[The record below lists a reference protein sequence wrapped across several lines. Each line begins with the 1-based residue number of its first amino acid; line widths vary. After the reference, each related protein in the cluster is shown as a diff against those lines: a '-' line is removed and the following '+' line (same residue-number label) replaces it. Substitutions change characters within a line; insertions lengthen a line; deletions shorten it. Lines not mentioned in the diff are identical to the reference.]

1 MRRSL
6 GTSHSNA
13 PRAGDSSNSSF
24 VRLYIDSLSLPTRGF
39 LLTVAILV
47 TALVLLVARRD
58 ASLSDASSSSFSA
71 NRAVN
76 SGGDPAAMAA
86 RPAEVLVEERETVVN
101 LPPEIT
107 EEEGRQRV
115 TLRFLE
121 GSRKPGTGGGGG
133 GEGAG
138 GGASGMTVVLLH
150 GRSFEAKTWK
160 DIGTIEHLAAAGHR
174 VIAVDLP
181 GGKGR
186 TKDTLSTRAAHEGF
200 IAVLWQHF
208 ELTNRTVLVSPSLSG
223 RYSLPF
229 VAQQSQ
235 LKTGRQATGG
245 RQLGG
250 YVPVAPVMVDSY
262 SDKISGSQVPALV
275 VNGGE
280 RCRLVP
286 ALVVNG
292 ERDHPDR
299 AQHLAS
305 LFLNHKLVIFKG
317 AGHACYMEQPD
328 YFNSLVLQ
336 FVQQL
341 TVPTEFQ

>member
-76 SGGDPAAMAA
+76 SGGDPAEMAA

-200 IAVLWQHF
+200 IAVLWLHF
-208 ELTNRTVLVSPSLSG
+208 ELTNRSVLVSPSLSG

-262 SDKISGSQVPALV
+262 SDKIAGSQ
-275 VNGGE
+275 
-280 RCRLVP
+280 VP

>member
-1 MRRSL
+1 MRRPL
-6 GTSHSNA
+6 GTSHSNV
-13 PRAGDSSNSSF
+13 PRGGDSSHSSF

-58 ASLSDASSSSFSA
+58 ASLSDPTSPSFSA
-71 NRAVN
+71 NRAAN
-76 SGGDPAAMAA
+76 PGGEPAAMAA

-133 GEGAG
+133 GAEGAG
-138 GGASGMTVVLLH
+138 GGPSGMTVVLLH

-208 ELTNRTVLVSPSLSG
+208 ELTNRSVLVSPSLSG

-235 LKTGRQATGG
+235 QKPGRQALGG
-245 RQLGG
+245 RKLGG

-262 SDKISGSQVPALV
+262 SDKLAGSQ
-275 VNGGE
+275 
-280 RCRLVP
+280 VP

-305 LFLNHKLVIFKG
+305 LFVNHKLVIFKG

-328 YFNSLVLQ
+328 YFNSLVGQ